1 MTTNTD
7 NKATVAKTSV
17 AINYGKMEGVK
28 LSSAKTA
35 NGKTVGRYV
44 ARVGKPFPAGTGNN
58 TVRVMIGQHKALPVA
73 INGAT
78 VTMPTEFAKGDK
90 LQLRHDIEHDGV
102 ELTATILV
110 QPELRKRATG
120 SKSELKALR
129 DLRKSIK
136 VLEAAAVDMTLKPA
150 ERKKAEAA
158 AAKATETARQ
168 QDKALH
174 TIEQTGRVILSIVVS
189 DRIRARSA
197 MDEFET
203 DPFV

>member
-7 NKATVAKTSV
+7 NKATVKTSV
-17 AINYGKMEGVK
+17 AINYGKMEAVK
-28 LSSAKTA
+28 LSIAKTA

-73 INGAT
+73 IDGT
-78 VTMPTEFAKGDK
+78 TTTMPTEFAKGDK
-90 LQLRHDIEHDGV
+90 LQLRHDVEHDGV

-120 SKSELKALR
+120 PKAELKALR

-136 VLEAAAVDMTLKPA
+136 VLEASAVDMTLKPA

-189 DRIRARSA
+189 DRIRSRSA
-197 MDEFET
+197 IDEFDT
-203 DPFV
+203 DPFI

>member
-7 NKATVAKTSV
+7 NKATVKTSV
-17 AINYGKMEGVK
+17 AINYGKMEAVK
-28 LSSAKTA
+28 LSIAKTA

-73 INGAT
+73 IDGT
-78 VTMPTEFAKGDK
+78 TITMPTEFGKGDK
-90 LQLRHDIEHDGV
+90 LQLRHDVDHDGV
-102 ELTATILV
+102 ELTVTVLA

-129 DLRKSIK
+129 ELRSAIK
-136 VLEAAAVDMTLKPA
+136 VLEASAVDMTLKPA

-158 AAKATETARQ
+158 AAKAIETARQ
-168 QDKALH
+168 QDKTLH

-203 DPFV
+203 DPFI

>member
-7 NKATVAKTSV
+7 NKATVKTSV
-17 AINYGKMEGVK
+17 AINYGKMEAVK
-28 LSSAKTA
+28 LSSTKTA

-44 ARVGKPFPAGTGNN
+44 ARVGKPFPAGSGNN
-58 TVRVMIGQHKALPVA
+58 TVRVMVGQHKALPVRV
-73 INGAT
+73 GADT
-78 VTMPTEFAKGDK
+78 VTMPTEFSKGDK

-102 ELTATILV
+102 ELTVTVLV

-136 VLEAAAVDMTLKPA
+136 VLEASAVDMTLKPA
-150 ERKKAEAA
+150 ERRKAEAA

-189 DRIRARSA
+189 DRIRSRST

-203 DPFV
+203 DPFI